1 VLAVIRRAASCVAL
15 LSIVFIACSSSDDE
29 SVSPYPVGQAMVF
42 GPDGGGVSMSVDA
55 GCESPVCQSVIERCG
70 SDAFADV
77 VLDRSGDV
85 ADVMCYSGGLAV
97 SELERSPLEG
107 LGISA
112 DTVYVFDS
120 LDDGGDVIGPVT
132 VTEPNVILY
141 GGGAALSQIWGV
153 LRVDAP
159 GTLVRG
165 ISIRDDVTIDRND
178 VKLSLVEIG
187 GELTINGNGV
197 TISESIVHGAIH
209 LVGSN
214 TVLVRNLLSGA
225 AELSGQNLV
234 CNLNQ
239 RFDDRDADGAI
250 DDAELGGEVMCR

>member
-1 VLAVIRRAASCVAL
+1 
-15 LSIVFIACSSSDDE
+15 
-29 SVSPYPVGQAMVF
+29 MVF
-42 GPDGGGVSMSVDA
+42 GADGGGMTMSIDA
-55 GCESPVCQSVIERCG
+55 GCESPVCQAVLERCG
-70 SDAFADV
+70 SEAFADV
-77 VLDRSGDV
+77 VLDRSGEV

-97 SELERSPLEG
+97 SELGRAPIEG
-107 LGISA
+107 LGTAA

-120 LDDGGDVIGPVT
+120 SDDGGDVIGPVT

-141 GGGAALSQIWGV
+141 GGGAGLSQIWGE

-165 ISIRDDVTIDRND
+165 IHIRDDVTIDRND

-197 TISESIVHGAIH
+197 TVSGSVVHGAIH
-209 LVGSN
+209 VVGSD
-214 TVLVRNLLSGA
+214 TVLVRNLFEGA
-225 AELSGQNLV
+225 AELSGTNLV

-239 RFDDRDADGAI
+239 RFDDEDGDGAI
-250 DDAELGGEVMCR
+250 DDPELGGEVMCR